1 MMSVKHASGEPEG
14 FEGAVAGLSLSDVIQ
29 LNGNNG
35 FSGCITVQYGT
46 SVGRIFFR
54 EGRIIHAE
62 QGGKS
67 GEDAFCDIMEWRSG
81 RFSLEP
87 NVSTTS
93 QSIQK
98 STQFVLLEA
107 HRLIDERRAGRIAA
121 AGPQAPRASEKLDAA
136 ALVER
141 LRTIPN
147 VTYAVVAGKEGA
159 CVDDGSWEGEALAA
173 RVAYLA
179 MLGNQL
185 GTIFRAGALRSA
197 VHERVGSTPH
207 LLLLASKSHYL
218 GVNVDAAADVHA
230 AEADVRKVLAPG
242 R

>member
-62 QGGKS
+62 QDGRS
-67 GEDAFCDIMEWRSG
+67 GEEAFCDIMEWRSG

-93 QSIQK
+93 QSIHK

-107 HRLIDERRAGRIAA
+107 HRLIDERRAGRSAPVAA
-121 AGPQAPRASEKLDAA
+121 QAPRASERLDAA

-141 LRTIPN
+141 LRTVPN
-147 VTYAVVAGKEGA
+147 VAYAVVASREGA
-159 CVDDGSWEGEALAA
+159 CVEDPSREGEALAA
-173 RVAYLA
+173 QVAYLA

-185 GTIFRAGALRSA
+185 GAIFRAGALRSA
-197 VHERVGSTPH
+197 AHERAGGVPH
-207 LLLLASKSHYL
+207 LLLLASRSHYL
-218 GVNVDAAADVHA
+218 GVQVDAGADVHA
-230 AEADVRKVLAPG
+230 AEADVKRNLNPG

>member
-1 MMSVKHASGEPEG
+1 MMSVKHAGEPEG

-35 FSGCITVQYGT
+35 FSGCITVQYGA

-93 QSIQK
+93 QSIHM

-107 HRLIDERRAGRIAA
+107 HRLIDERRAGRAPAA
-121 AGPQAPRASEKLDAA
+121 PQAPRSSEGAGAAS
-136 ALVER
+136 LVDR
-141 LRTIPN
+141 MRTIPN
-147 VTYAVVAGKEGA
+147 VTNAVVAGKEGA
-159 CVDDGSWEGEALAA
+159 CVDDPSSEGEALAA
-173 RVAYLA
+173 QVAYLA
-179 MLGNQL
+179 MFGDQL
-185 GTIFRAGALRSA
+185 GAIFRAGALRSA
-197 VHERVGSTPH
+197 VHERMGAAPH
-207 LLLLASKSHYL
+207 LLLLASRSHYL
-218 GVNVDAAADVHA
+218 GVSVDAAADVHA
-230 AEADVRKVLAPG
+230 AEADVKKLLNPG